1 MQAKNNCQALFEFC
15 RVIFVWLLYYQK
27 NLNHMA
33 KVWLSYEIV
42 RAANPFQQAISIFAL
57 AGLSIIITHLVQLN
71 SEIEWFIAV
80 TSFGFFAWVNA
91 VLSFFIRK
99 KAWQYYLQSIAAFL
113 LLFVGLVT
121 LAHSLSSIN
130 IFTKR
135 EYFIMLTAIL
145 VFYFFALMMVS
156 LIRHIAIMF
165 GIDY

>member
-1 MQAKNNCQALFEFC
+1 
-15 RVIFVWLLYYQK
+15 
-27 NLNHMA
+27 MA
-33 KVWLSYEIV
+33 KVWLSYENV

-99 KAWQYYLQSIAAFL
+99 NALRYYLHSIIAFVALFFALAA
-113 LLFVGLVT
+113 
-121 LAHSLSSIN
+121 LADSLSSIN

-145 VFYFFALMMVS
+145 VFYFFALMIVS
-156 LIRHIAIMF
+156 LIRHIAMMF
-165 GIDY
+165 GIEY